1 MKFEGKKYPMKKIAL
16 SLAALALATAAQAQT
31 TRSNS
36 NAAHTYG
43 LVSLGQGHANI
54 DCTGVQTCDRNAFGG
69 KAMLGY
75 SFGNGFALE
84 GGYTNF
90 GKFRASD
97 GALGLSARPEAL
109 SLGGAYTAQLSPDW
123 GLTGRL
129 GVARV
134 RTKLNAEVGTLT
146 GSDSES
152 KTQPIAGL
160 AVNYALTPSTR
171 LELGVDAT
179 RAQYQGERQNVRLVS
194 LGARMAF

>member
-1 MKFEGKKYPMKKIAL
+1 MKKTAL
-16 SLAALALATAAQAQT
+16 AIAALALAVGAQAQSSGSAGT
-31 TRSNS
+31 GIT
-36 NAAHTYG
+36 APHTYG
-43 LVSLGQGHANI
+43 LLSLGQGHLNV
-54 DCTGVQTCDRNAFGG
+54 DCTGAQTCDKNTTGG

-75 SFGNGFALE
+75 SFGNGFAVE

-90 GKFRASD
+90 GRFRASD
-97 GALGLSARPEAL
+97 GTAGVSARPEAL
-109 SLGGAYTAQLSPDW
+109 SIGGAYTAALTPEW

-134 RTKLNAEVGTLT
+134 RTKLHADVGALS

-160 AVNYALTPSTR
+160 AVNYALTPSAR
-171 LELGVDAT
+171 LELGMDAT
-179 RAQYQGERQNVRLVS
+179 RAQYQGERSTVRMIS

>member
-1 MKFEGKKYPMKKIAL
+1 MKKIAL
-16 SLAALALATAAQAQT
+16 CLAALALAAGAHAQSS
-31 TRSNS
+31 RSNI

-43 LVSLGQGHANI
+43 LVSLGQGHLNA
-54 DCTGVQTCDRNAFGG
+54 DCTGVQSCDRNALGG

-90 GKFRASD
+90 GKFHASE
-97 GALGLSARPEAL
+97 GAVGLSAKPEAL
-109 SLGGAYTAQLSPDW
+109 SVGGAYTAQLSPDW

-134 RTKLNAEVGTLT
+134 RTKLNAEVGTLS

-160 AVNYALTPSTR
+160 AVNYALTPATR
-171 LELGVDAT
+171 LEMGVDAT
-179 RAQYQGERQNVRLVS
+179 RAQYQGERTNVRMVS
-194 LGARMAF
+194 LGARVAF

>member
-1 MKFEGKKYPMKKIAL
+1 MKKTAL
-16 SLAALALATAAQAQT
+16 TLAALVLAVSAQAQSSNRT
-31 TRSNS
+31 TNQP
-36 NAAHTYG
+36 HTYG
-43 LVSLGQGHANI
+43 LLSLGQGHLNV
-54 DCTGVQTCDRNAFGG
+54 DCTGVQACDKNATGG
-69 KAMLGY
+69 KAMFGY
-75 SFGNGFALE
+75 AFGNGFALE

-97 GALGLSARPEAL
+97 GAVGLSAKPEAL
-109 SLGGAYTAQLSPDW
+109 SFGGAYTAALTPDV
-123 GLTGRL
+123 GLVGRL

-134 RTKLNAEVGTLT
+134 RTKLHAEVGTLS

-152 KTQPIAGL
+152 KTQPIVGL

-179 RAQYQGERQNVRLVS
+179 RAQYQGEKSNVRMVS